1 MVKNHHLAK
10 SINDAA
16 WYRFR
21 EWLEYFGSIYG
32 VPVVAVE
39 PKNTSQ
45 NCSNCGKKV
54 SKTLSTRTHKCPHC
68 GYEADRDENAAINI
82 LQSALKQLSTTLGRR
97 GSNNSVETG
106 LCLNG
111 ETQTGKPTRA
121 LEKVWIAIF
130 RIPVSLDRGVR
141 QSKE

>member
-32 VPVVAVE
+32 VPVIAVA

-45 NCSNCGKKV
+45 NCSNCGQKV
-54 SKTLSTRTHKCPHC
+54 IKTLSTRTHRCSHC

-82 LQSALKQLSTTLGRR
+82 LQSALKQLSNTLGRR
-97 GSNNSVETG
+97 EINVSGENG

-111 ETQTGKPTRA
+111 ETQTSKPARR
-121 LEKVWIAIF
+121 K
-130 RIPVSLDRGVR
+130 RK
-141 QSKE
+141 SK